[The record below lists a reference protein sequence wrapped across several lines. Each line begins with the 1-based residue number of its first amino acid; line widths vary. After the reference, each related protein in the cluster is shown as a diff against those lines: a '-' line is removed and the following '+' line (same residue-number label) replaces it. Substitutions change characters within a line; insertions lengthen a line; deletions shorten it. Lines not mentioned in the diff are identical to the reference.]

1 MFLIHMNKV
10 EITDILKDWN
20 FWEKP
25 WEEGVSRPF
34 YLEKMRG
41 FLNTGQ
47 VLIIT
52 GARRSGKSFLM
63 KQLASS
69 LCKEG
74 IEKKDILFINFE
86 DPRWLKR
93 DAALLFDIFE
103 TYKELMQPGKKP
115 YIFLDEI
122 QEVEGWE
129 RWVRTIHELDKAT
142 LIVSGSNAKLLGYE
156 LGTVLTGRHLDI
168 DVYPLS
174 FSEFLNFKGVQTP
187 ADLNDASLVR
197 GYLKEYL
204 TKGAFP
210 ALAFL
215 QDGMKEWFLDYYDDV
230 LEKDVIK
237 RFKIRKTEELKTLLN
252 FYMSN
257 ISKLSTFNSVAKFLK
272 ISPDTAEKFTAYF
285 EQTYLL
291 FFMKRFSLG
300 FKEQQK
306 SPRKIYS
313 VDTALAGAIGFR
325 MSDDFGRVAENIV
338 YLEYLRRKI
347 INPGYKLFYWKEEQ
361 AGRDGREIDFVVKN
375 GNQIVEIVQV
385 CTGSLSDDTKKR
397 ELRAI
402 AKAAAKLSPARVIV
416 ITDEYEGEEALG
428 DKKIKY
434 IPLWKWLLEI

>member
-1 MFLIHMNKV
+1 MDKI
-10 EITDILKDWN
+10 EISNILKHWN

-25 WEEGVSRPF
+25 WEEGVPRPF
-34 YLEKMRG
+34 YVEKMRG
-41 FLNTGQ
+41 FLNTRQ
-47 VLIIT
+47 VLVIT

-69 LCKEG
+69 LHKEG
-74 IEKKDILFINFE
+74 VEKKNILFINFE

-93 DAALLFDIFE
+93 DAATLFDIFE
-103 TYKELMQPGKKP
+103 TYRELMQPGEKP

-129 RWVRTIHELDKAT
+129 RWVRTMHELDKAT

-174 FSEFLNFKGVQTP
+174 FSEFLNFKGAGSVS
-187 ADLNDASLVR
+187 DLKDVSAIR
-197 GYLKEYL
+197 GYLREYL
-204 TKGAFP
+204 ARGSFP

-215 QDGMKEWFLDYYDDV
+215 RGEIKEWFLDYYDDV
-230 LEKDVIK
+230 VEKDVIK

-257 ISKLSTFNSVAKFLK
+257 ISKPSTFNSAAKFLK

-285 EQTYLL
+285 EQSYLL
-291 FFMKRFSLG
+291 FPLKRFSFG

-313 VDTALAGAIGFR
+313 VDTVLAEAIGFR

-338 YLEYLRRKI
+338 YLEYMRRKI
-347 INPGYKLFYWKEEQ
+347 TNPGYELFYWKAEQ
-361 AGRDGREIDFVVKN
+361 AGKDGKEVDFVVKDRN
-375 GNQIVEIVQV
+375 RILEIAQV
-385 CTGSLSDDTKKR
+385 CMGSLAEDTKKR
-397 ELRAI
+397 ELRAV
-402 AKAAAKLSPARVIV
+402 AKAAKKLNPEKIVV
-416 ITDEYEGEEALG
+416 ITDDYEGVE
-428 DKKIKY
+428 KY
-434 IPLWKWLLEI
+434 PYGNVAFIPLWKWLLGAET

>member
-1 MFLIHMNKV
+1 MNKV

-25 WEEGVSRPF
+25 WDDGIPRPF
-34 YLEKMRG
+34 YVEKMRG
-41 FLNTGQ
+41 YLDIGQ
-47 VLIIT
+47 VLVIT
-52 GARRSGKSFLM
+52 GVRRSGKSFLM

-69 LCKEG
+69 LHKEG
-74 IEKKDILFINFE
+74 IEKKNILFINFE

-103 TYKELMQPGKKP
+103 TYRELMQPGEKP
-115 YIFLDEI
+115 YIFLDEV
-122 QEVEGWE
+122 QEVDGWE
-129 RWVRTIHELDKAT
+129 RWVRTMHELNKAT

-156 LGTVLTGRHLDI
+156 SGTVLTGRHLDI

-174 FSEFLNFKGVQTP
+174 FREFLSFKGIQSVS
-187 ADLNDASLVR
+187 DLEDASMVR
-197 GYLKEYL
+197 GCLREYL
-204 TKGAFP
+204 AKGSFP

-215 QDGMKEWFLDYYDDV
+215 QDGLKEWFLDYYEDV

-285 EQTYLL
+285 EQSYLL
-291 FFMKRFSLG
+291 FFMKRFSFG
-300 FKEQQK
+300 FKKQQK

-313 VDTALAGAIGFR
+313 VDTVLAGSIGFR

-347 INPGYKLFYWKEEQ
+347 FNPGQELFYWKDEQ
-361 AGRDGREIDFVVKN
+361 SGRDGREVDFVVKN
-375 GNQIVEIVQV
+375 GNHILEIVQV
-385 CTGSLSDDTKKR
+385 CMGDLSEDTKKR
-397 ELRAI
+397 EVRAI
-402 AKAAAKLSPARVIV
+402 RKAIKKLDPQKIIV
-416 ITDEYEGEEALG
+416 ITDEHENIEDL
-428 DKKIKY
+428 DDIKINY
-434 IPLWKWLLEI
+434 IPLWKWLLEKDN

>member
-1 MFLIHMNKV
+1 MNKV
-10 EITDILKDWN
+10 EISNILKDWN

-25 WEEGVSRPF
+25 WEEGIPRPF
-34 YLEKMRG
+34 YVEKMRG
-41 FLNTGQ
+41 HLNTGQ

-69 LCKEG
+69 LHKEG
-74 IEKKDILFINFE
+74 TEKKNILFINFE

-93 DAALLFDIFE
+93 DAATLFDIFE
-103 TYKELMQPGKKP
+103 TYRELMQPGKKP

-156 LGTVLTGRHLDI
+156 LGTVLTGRHLDL

-174 FSEFLNFKGVQTP
+174 FGEFLNFKGVKS
-187 ADLNDASLVR
+187 ASDLRDASLVR
-197 GYLKEYL
+197 GSLREYL
-204 TKGAFP
+204 ARGSFP

-215 QDGMKEWFLDYYDDV
+215 QGGVKEWFLDYYDDV
-230 LEKDVIK
+230 VEKDVIK
-237 RFKIRKTEELKTLLN
+237 RFKIRKTEELKALLN

-257 ISKLSTFNSVAKFLK
+257 ISKLSTFNSTAKFLK

-285 EQTYLL
+285 EQSYLL
-291 FFMKRFSLG
+291 FSLKRFSFG

-313 VDTALAGAIGFR
+313 VDTVLAETIGFR

-347 INPGYKLFYWKEEQ
+347 INPGMELFYWKDEQ
-361 AGRDGREIDFVVKN
+361 SGRDGKEVDFVVKN
-375 GNQIVEIVQV
+375 GNRILEIVQV
-385 CTGSLSDDTKKR
+385 CMGSLLEDTKKR

-402 AKAAAKLSPARVIV
+402 AKAAAKLNPGRIIV
-416 ITDEYEGEEALG
+416 ITDDYEGVE
-428 DKKIKY
+428 KY
-434 IPLWKWLLEI
+434 PYGGVVFMPLWKWLLDAR

>member
-1 MFLIHMNKV
+1 MNKV
-10 EITDILKDWN
+10 EIINILKDWN

-25 WEEGVSRPF
+25 WEEGILRSF
-34 YLEKMRG
+34 YVEKMRG
-41 FLNTGQ
+41 HLNSGQ
-47 VLIIT
+47 VLIVT

-63 KQLASS
+63 KQLASA
-69 LCKEG
+69 LHNEG
-74 IEKKDILFINFE
+74 VEKKNILFINFE

-93 DAALLFDIFE
+93 DAALLFEIVE
-103 TYKELMQPGKKP
+103 TYRELMQPGEKP

-129 RWVRTIHELDKAT
+129 RWVRTMHELNKAT
-142 LIVSGSNAKLLGYE
+142 LIVSGSNAKLLGRE

-168 DVYPLS
+168 EVYPLS
-174 FSEFLNFKGVQTP
+174 FREFLEFKGTQLSP
-187 ADLNDASLVR
+187 NLRSASEIR
-197 GYLKEYL
+197 GYLREYFARG
-204 TKGAFP
+204 TFP
-210 ALAFL
+210 ALVFL
-215 QDGMKEWFLDYYDDV
+215 QSGAKEWFLDYYDDV

-237 RFKIRKTEELKTLLN
+237 RFKIRKIEQLKALLN

-285 EQTYLL
+285 EQSYLL
-291 FFMKRFSLG
+291 FPLKRFSFG

-347 INPGYKLFYWKEEQ
+347 TNPGYELFYWKDEQ
-361 AGRDGREIDFVVKN
+361 SGRDGKEVDFVVKD
-375 GNQIVEIVQV
+375 GNHIVEITQV
-385 CTGSLSDDTKKR
+385 CMGNLAEDAKKR

-402 AKAAAKLSPARVIV
+402 AKAVKKLNPEKIII
-416 ITDEYEGEEALG
+416 ITDDYESEEDFG
-428 DKKIKY
+428 GRKIQY
-434 IPLWKWLLEI
+434 IPLWRWLLDA